1 MFIGAILLAA
11 ALTSTSDASTV
22 TSHAAVAADAVVD
35 SMGVN
40 VHLHYYDTVYGDF
53 SLIKSL
59 LSNLHVRHIR
69 DGLTDTTW
77 TPYYSRHTALG
88 KLGIKSVFVTSPT
101 ESDGVLLDWPSRVN
115 GEFEGYEAPNEWDA
129 NGGAGWAKTLA
140 TFTAHLY
147 AVVKSSSATSSYPVI
162 GPSLTSAQ
170 SYATLSATA
179 KSRGINLS
187 GACNYSNLHNYPG
200 GRNPGTAGWSADGYG
215 SIAYNLNLAHS
226 IWPDK
231 TAIATETGYYTLNQ
245 GQGIPEVI
253 EALYVPRLV
262 LEQYRNGIVRS
273 YLYELIDESATFE
286 GSEGRFGLARADGS
300 IKPAFRSIQK
310 LNAILSDQG
319 SAFTTRPLLYSLVT
333 KDSTIHQLLMQ
344 KRDGTYYLALWR
356 ERQLYDVNTQ
366 TQVALG
372 TSTVELTFANT
383 PKLLETFQFE
393 NNGDVATASVSAVSH
408 LALQVSDAVLLLRIK

>member
-1 MFIGAILLAA
+1 
-11 ALTSTSDASTV
+11 
-22 TSHAAVAADAVVD
+22 
-35 SMGVN
+35 
-40 VHLHYYDTVYGDF
+40 
-53 SLIKSL
+53 
-59 LSNLHVRHIR
+59 
-69 DGLTDTTW
+69 
-77 TPYYSRHTALG
+77 
-88 KLGIKSVFVTSPT
+88 VFVTSPT

-262 LEQYRNGIVRS
+262 LDQYRNGIV
-273 YLYELIDESATFE
+273 
-286 GSEGRFGLARADGS
+286 
-300 IKPAFRSIQK
+300 
-310 LNAILSDQG
+310 ILSDQG

>member
-1 MFIGAILLAA
+1 
-11 ALTSTSDASTV
+11 
-22 TSHAAVAADAVVD
+22 
-35 SMGVN
+35 
-40 VHLHYYDTVYGDF
+40 
-53 SLIKSL
+53 
-59 LSNLHVRHIR
+59 
-69 DGLTDTTW
+69 
-77 TPYYSRHTALG
+77 
-88 KLGIKSVFVTSPT
+88 VFVTSPT

-115 GEFEGYEAPNEWDA
+115 GEFEGYE
-129 NGGAGWAKTLA
+129 
-140 TFTAHLY
+140 
-147 AVVKSSSATSSYPVI
+147 
-162 GPSLTSAQ
+162 
-170 SYATLSATA
+170 
-179 KSRGINLS
+179 
-187 GACNYSNLHNYPG
+187 
-200 GRNPGTAGWSADGYG
+200 
-215 SIAYNLNLAHS
+215 
-226 IWPDK
+226 
-231 TAIATETGYYTLNQ
+231 GYYTLNQ

-262 LEQYRNGIVRS
+262 LDQYRNGIV
-273 YLYELIDESATFE
+273 
-286 GSEGRFGLARADGS
+286 
-300 IKPAFRSIQK
+300 
-310 LNAILSDQG
+310 ILSDQG